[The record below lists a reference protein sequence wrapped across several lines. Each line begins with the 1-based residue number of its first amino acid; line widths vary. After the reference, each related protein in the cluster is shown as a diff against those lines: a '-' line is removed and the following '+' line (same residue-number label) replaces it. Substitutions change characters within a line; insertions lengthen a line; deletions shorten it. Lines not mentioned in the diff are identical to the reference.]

1 MKKPDGRGRDILQGL
16 VAAGKPSRPTEGS
29 PLARP
34 SGAVKAMSLGLDR
47 LSAEAA
53 QAKTLREEL
62 ASRETT
68 QNLEPALFSPS
79 IVSDRIPSTSDRR
92 FQELKAAIAENGQ
105 QIPII
110 ARAHPIEEGRYQIA
124 AGHRR
129 WRVAQELGL
138 SLKAIIRK
146 LSDEEMVILQGQ
158 ENGPREDLT
167 FVERA
172 RFAMQMD
179 DRGFDRETLSAA
191 LSVDKPE
198 VSRLLTVA
206 QALGEDVI
214 MAIGP
219 APKIGRP
226 RWLQLV
232 KGLEQAGA
240 HDELKEMVASSA
252 FASADTDERFT
263 LALQAVG
270 PAKRTAKRRPI
281 SSHSSDRVAW
291 IEKKGGNV
299 RLISDN
305 ASFASFLQRRLPTL
319 LEEFKGSPEA
329 KSNGT
334 SKGARH

>member
-16 VAAGKPSRPTEGS
+16 VAAGKPGRPTDGS
-29 PLARP
+29 LPQARP

-53 QAKTLREEL
+53 QAKALREEL
-62 ASRETT
+62 ANRETT
-68 QNLEPALFSPS
+68 QEIDPALFSPS
-79 IVSDRIPSTSDRR
+79 IVSDRIPSTSDSR

-110 ARAHPIEEGRYQIA
+110 ARPHPSEEGRFQIA

-138 SLKAIIRK
+138 NVKAIIRK
-146 LSDEEMVILQGQ
+146 LTDQEVVILQGQ

-172 RFAMQMD
+172 RFAMQMESH
-179 DRGFDRETLSAA
+179 GFDRDTLSAA

-198 VSRLLTVA
+198 ISRLLTVA
-206 QALGEDVI
+206 QAIGEDLIV
-214 MAIGP
+214 AIGP
-219 APKIGRP
+219 APKVGRP

-232 KGLEQAGA
+232 KGLEQSGA
-240 HDELKEMVASSA
+240 HDALNELRASSD
-252 FASADTDERFT
+252 FGSADSDQRFA

-270 PAKRTAKRRPI
+270 PTKGTAKRRPV
-281 SSHSSDRVAW
+281 SSDRVAW
-291 IEKKGGNV
+291 VEKKGGNI
-299 RLISDN
+299 RLVSDN
-305 ASFASFLQRRLPTL
+305 ASFASFLQRRFPAL
-319 LEEFKGSPEA
+319 LEEFKSSPEA
-329 KSNGT
+329 KSTKT
-334 SKGARH
+334 SKGATR

>member
-1 MKKPDGRGRDILQGL
+1 MTKPDGRGRDILQGL
-16 VAAGKPSRPTEGS
+16 VAAGKPNRPADGS
-29 PLARP
+29 FPPARP

-47 LSAEAA
+47 LSAEAS
-53 QAKTLREEL
+53 QARALREEL

-68 QNLEPALFSPS
+68 QELDPGLFSPS
-79 IVSDRIPSTSDRR
+79 IVLDRIPSTSDSR

-110 ARAHPIEEGRYQIA
+110 ARVHPTEEGRYQIA

-129 WRVAQELGL
+129 WRVALELGL
-138 SLKAIIRK
+138 RLRAIIRK
-146 LSDEEMVILQGQ
+146 LSDQELVVLQGQ

-172 RFAMQMD
+172 RFAMQMES
-179 DRGFDRETLSAA
+179 RGFDRETLSAS

-206 QALGEDVI
+206 QALGEDLI

-232 KGLEQAGA
+232 KGLEQAGSR
-240 HDELKEMVASSA
+240 DRLNELASSSA
-252 FASADTDERFT
+252 FETADTDERFA
-263 LALQAVG
+263 LALQTVG
-270 PAKRTAKRRPI
+270 PASRKTKHRPL
-281 SSHSSDRVAW
+281 SSSRVAW
-291 IEKKGGNV
+291 VEKKGSNI
-299 RLISDN
+299 RLVSDN
-305 ASFASFLQRRLPTL
+305 ADFASFLQRRLPTL

>member
-16 VAAGKPSRPTEGS
+16 VAAGKPIRPMDGLAPQTRPT
-29 PLARP
+29 
-34 SGAVKAMSLGLDR
+34 GAVKAMSLGLDR

-53 QAKTLREEL
+53 QAKSLREEL

-68 QNLEPALFSPS
+68 QDLDPALFSAS
-79 IVSDRIPSTSDRR
+79 IVSDRIPSTSDGRL
-92 FQELKAAIAENGQ
+92 QDLKAAIAENGQ

-110 ARAHPIEEGRYQIA
+110 ARPHPTEEGRYQIA

-129 WRVAQELGL
+129 WRVALDLGQP
-138 SLKAIIRK
+138 LKAIIRK
-146 LSDEEMVILQGQ
+146 LSDQEMVILQGQ

-172 RFAMQMD
+172 RFAMQMESH
-179 DRGFDRETLSAA
+179 GFDRDTLSAA

-198 VSRLLTVA
+198 ISRLLTVA
-206 QALGEDVI
+206 QALGEELI

-240 HDELKEMVASSA
+240 RDELNELVSSST
-252 FASADTDERFT
+252 FESADTDARFT
-263 LALQAVG
+263 LALQTVG
-270 PAKRTAKRRPI
+270 SAKQIAKRRPAA
-281 SSHSSDRVAW
+281 SDRIAW
-291 IEKKGGNV
+291 VEKRGGNI
-299 RLISDN
+299 RLVSDN
-305 ASFASFLQRRLPTL
+305 ASFSSFLQRRLPAL
-319 LEEFKGSPEA
+319 LEEFEGSPEA
-329 KSNGT
+329 KSSGT
-334 SKGARH
+334 TKGARH

>member
-1 MKKPDGRGRDILQGL
+1 MKKADGRGRDILQGL
-16 VAAGKPSRPTEGS
+16 VAAGKPGRPADGS
-29 PLARP
+29 LPQARP

-53 QAKTLREEL
+53 QAKALREEL
-62 ASRETT
+62 ANRETT
-68 QNLEPALFSPS
+68 QDLDPALFSPS
-79 IVSDRIPSTSDRR
+79 IVSDRIPSTSDSR
-92 FQELKAAIAENGQ
+92 FQDLKAAIAENGQ

-110 ARAHPIEEGRYQIA
+110 ARPHPTEDGHYQIA

-146 LSDEEMVILQGQ
+146 LSDHEMVVLQGQ

-167 FVERA
+167 FIERA
-172 RFAMQMD
+172 RFAMQMEGH
-179 DRGFDRETLSAA
+179 GFDRDTLSAA

-198 VSRLLTVA
+198 ISRLLTVA
-206 QALGEDVI
+206 QGLGEELIV
-214 MAIGP
+214 AIGP

-240 HDELKEMVASSA
+240 RDELNELIPSSA
-252 FASADTDERFT
+252 FQAADTDERFT

-270 PAKRTAKRRPI
+270 PTRRTAKRRPV
-281 SSHSSDRVAW
+281 SSDRVAW
-291 IEKKGGNV
+291 LEKKGGNV
-299 RLISDN
+299 RLVSDN
-305 ASFASFLQRRLPTL
+305 ASFASFLQRRLPTI

-329 KSNGT
+329 KSNQM
-334 SKGARH
+334 SKGAKH

>member
-16 VAAGKPSRPTEGS
+16 VAAGKPLRPADGTL
-29 PLARP
+29 PQARP
-34 SGAVKAMSLGLDR
+34 AGAVKAMSLGLDR

-53 QAKTLREEL
+53 QARALREEL

-68 QNLEPALFSPS
+68 QELDPALFSPS
-79 IVSDRIPSTSDRR
+79 IVADRIASTSDGN
-92 FQELKAAIAENGQ
+92 FQALRAAIAENGQ

-110 ARAHPIEEGRYQIA
+110 ARPHPTDEGRFQIA

-129 WRVAQELGL
+129 WRVAQDLGL
-138 SLKAIIRK
+138 GLKAIIRK
-146 LSDEEMVILQGQ
+146 LSDQEMVILQGQ

-167 FVERA
+167 FIERA
-172 RFAMQMD
+172 RFAMQMEG
-179 DRGFDRETLSAA
+179 RGFDRDTLSAA

-206 QALGEDVI
+206 QALGEELI
-214 MAIGP
+214 LAIGP

-240 HDELKEMVASSA
+240 RDALKELTSSA
-252 FASADTDERFT
+252 AFEAADSDGRFT

-270 PAKRTAKRRPI
+270 TAKRAARRRPV
-281 SSHSSDRVAW
+281 SADRIAW
-291 IEKKGGNV
+291 VEKKGGNI
-299 RLISDN
+299 RLVSDN
-305 ASFASFLQRRLPTL
+305 SGFASFLQRRLPAL
-319 LEEFKGSPEA
+319 IEEFNGSPEA
-329 KSNGT
+329 KSDT
-334 SKGARH
+334 RSKGARR

>member
-1 MKKPDGRGRDILQGL
+1 MKKADGRGRDILQGL
-16 VAAGKPSRPTEGS
+16 VAAGKPGRPADS
-29 PLARP
+29 SLPQARP

-53 QAKTLREEL
+53 QAKALREEL
-62 ASRETT
+62 ANRETT
-68 QNLEPALFSPS
+68 QDLDPALFSPS
-79 IVSDRIPSTSDRR
+79 IVSDRIPSTSDSR
-92 FQELKAAIAENGQ
+92 FQDLKAAIAENGQ

-110 ARAHPIEEGRYQIA
+110 ARPHPTEDGRYQIA

-146 LSDEEMVILQGQ
+146 LSDHEMVVLQGQ

-167 FVERA
+167 FIERA
-172 RFAMQMD
+172 RFAMQMEGH
-179 DRGFDRETLSAA
+179 GFDRDTLSAA

-198 VSRLLTVA
+198 ISRLLTVA
-206 QALGEDVI
+206 QALGEDLIV
-214 MAIGP
+214 AIGP

-240 HDELKEMVASSA
+240 RDELNELISSSA
-252 FASADTDERFT
+252 FEAADTDERFT

-270 PAKRTAKRRPI
+270 PTRRTAKRRPV
-281 SSHSSDRVAW
+281 SSDRVAW
-291 IEKKGGNV
+291 LEKKGGNV
-299 RLISDN
+299 RLVSDN
-305 ASFASFLQRRLPTL
+305 ASFASFLQRRLPAL
-319 LEEFKGSPEA
+319 LDEFKGSPEA
-329 KSNGT
+329 KSSQM
-334 SKGARH
+334 SKGAKH

>member
-1 MKKPDGRGRDILQGL
+1 MKKADGRGRDILQGL
-16 VAAGKPSRPTEGS
+16 VAAGKPNRPTEGS
-29 PLARP
+29 LPQTRP

-47 LSAEAA
+47 LSSEAA
-53 QAKTLREEL
+53 QAKALREEL

-68 QNLEPALFSPS
+68 QDLDPDLFRPS
-79 IVSDRIPSTSDRR
+79 IVSDRIPSASDRHL
-92 FQELKAAIAENGQ
+92 QELKAAIAENGQ

-110 ARAHPIEEGRYQIA
+110 ARPHPTEEGRYQIA

-146 LSDEEMVILQGQ
+146 LSDQEMVILQGQ

-172 RFAMQMD
+172 RFAMQMEG
-179 DRGFDRETLSAA
+179 RGFDRDTLSAA

-206 QALGEDVI
+206 QALGEDLI

-240 HDELKEMVASSA
+240 RNELNEVVSSSA
-252 FASADTDERFT
+252 FEAADTDQRFT

-270 PAKRTAKRRPI
+270 TAKRTAKRRPV
-281 SSHSSDRVAW
+281 SSDRVAW
-291 IEKKGGNV
+291 LEKKGGNI
-299 RLISDN
+299 RLVSDN
-305 ASFASFLQRRLPTL
+305 TSFASFLQRRLPAL
-319 LEEFKGSPEA
+319 LDEFKGSPEA
-329 KSNGT
+329 KSNGI
-334 SKGARH
+334 SKGGSH

>member
-1 MKKPDGRGRDILQGL
+1 MTKPDGRGRDILQGL
-16 VAAGKPSRPTEGS
+16 VAAGKPNRPADGS
-29 PLARP
+29 FPQARP

-47 LSAEAA
+47 LSAEAS
-53 QAKTLREEL
+53 QAKALREEL

-68 QNLEPALFSPS
+68 QELDPALFNPS
-79 IVSDRIPSTSDRR
+79 IVLDRIPSTSDSR
-92 FQELKAAIAENGQ
+92 FHELKAAIAENGQ

-110 ARAHPIEEGRYQIA
+110 ARAHPTEKGRYQIA

-129 WRVAQELGL
+129 WRVALELGL
-138 SLKAIIRK
+138 PLKAIIRK
-146 LSDEEMVILQGQ
+146 LSDQELVVLQGQ

-172 RFAMQMD
+172 RFAMQMES
-179 DRGFDRETLSAA
+179 RGFDRETLSAA

-206 QALGEDVI
+206 QALGEDLI

-232 KGLEQAGA
+232 KGLEQTGSRARLN
-240 HDELKEMVASSA
+240 ELASSSA
-252 FASADTDERFT
+252 FETADTDERFA
-263 LALQAVG
+263 LALQTVG
-270 PAKRTAKRRPI
+270 PASRKTKHRPA
-281 SSHSSDRVAW
+281 SSNRVAW
-291 IEKKGGNV
+291 VERKGSNI
-299 RLISDN
+299 RLVSDN
-305 ASFASFLQRRLPTL
+305 ADFASFLQRRLPTL

>member
-1 MKKPDGRGRDILQGL
+1 MKKADGRGRDILQGL
-16 VAAGKPSRPTEGS
+16 VAAGKPTRPAEGS
-29 PLARP
+29 LPQARP
-34 SGAVKAMSLGLDR
+34 SGAVKAMSLGLER
-47 LSAEAA
+47 LSSEAA
-53 QAKTLREEL
+53 QAKALREEL

-68 QNLEPALFSPS
+68 QDLDPDLFSPS
-79 IVSDRIPSTSDRR
+79 IVSDRIPSTSDRHL
-92 FQELKAAIAENGQ
+92 QELKAAIAENGQ

-110 ARAHPIEEGRYQIA
+110 ARPHPTEEGRYQIA

-146 LSDEEMVILQGQ
+146 LSDQEMVILQGQ

-172 RFAMQMD
+172 RFAMQMEA
-179 DRGFDRETLSAA
+179 RGFDRDTLSAA

-206 QALGEDVI
+206 QALGEELIV
-214 MAIGP
+214 AIGP

-232 KGLEQAGA
+232 RGLEQSGA
-240 HDELKEMVASSA
+240 RDELRKLVSSSA
-252 FASADTDERFT
+252 FEAADTDQRFT
-263 LALQAVG
+263 LALKAVG
-270 PAKRTAKRRPI
+270 TVKRTAKRRPV
-281 SSHSSDRVAW
+281 SSDRIAW

-299 RLISDN
+299 RLVSDN
-305 ASFASFLQRRLPTL
+305 DSFGSFLQRRLPGL
-319 LEEFKGSPEA
+319 IEEFKGGPEA
-329 KSNGT
+329 KTNGKP
-334 SKGARH
+334 KGGRS